1 MKVVSRD
8 IAVFSLPNGQG
19 CELSVYRGVIVCWDE
34 DHDTRVLNLID
45 DMSERDRH
53 NLVAIHEHEGQ
64 ASYVWN
70 CKTPKQYEEGVNTR
84 DGDHWPC
91 QESTELPDT
100 ETQSPYR
107 ISGDSETV
115 E

>member
-8 IAVFSLPNGQG
+8 LAVFSLPNGQG
-19 CELSVYRGVIVCWDE
+19 CDLSVYRGVIVCWDE

-45 DMSERDRH
+45 DMTERDRE
-53 NLVAIHEHEGQ
+53 NLVAIHEREGQ

-70 CKTPKQYEEGVNTR
+70 GKTPAQYEEGVNTR
-84 DGDHWPC
+84 CGDHWPC
-91 QESTELPDT
+91 SETIELPDT
-100 ETQSPYR
+100 KTQNPYR
-107 ISGDSETV
+107 TSGTFEGV